1 MKTDKF
7 GQMIYDQDEVFD
19 ILMHDI
25 NPDPNYHPGPFM
37 IEDGQTIDVSLANR
51 AAGYEALVTHLE
63 DDLSIE
69 DFDKQNQE
77 LWYMPD
83 SYKEMDIAAHILS
96 LCKTDAEL
104 QRCGEEL
111 ILYMERDLFDL
122 LRYMVYLVDTM
133 ELNNVVWGVVWGV
146 GRGSSVS
153 SYILYKLKVHR
164 IDSIFYKLDPR
175 EFLR

>member
-7 GQMIYDQDEVFD
+7 GQMIYDQAEVFD

-25 NPDPNYHPGPFM
+25 NPDPAYRPGPFQ
-37 IEDGQTIDVSLANR
+37 IEDGQTIDVSNTNK
-51 AAGYEALVTHLE
+51 AAGYEALVIHLE
-63 DDLSIE
+63 NDLSVE

-77 LWYMPD
+77 QWYMPD
-83 SYKEMDIAAHILS
+83 SYKEMDIAEYILS
-96 LCKTDAEL
+96 LCDTEAEL

-111 ILYMERDLFDL
+111 LLYMDRDLFDL
-122 LRYMVYLVDTM
+122 LRYMKYLVDIM
-133 ELNNVVWGVVWGV
+133 ELNNVVWGV

-153 SYILYKLKVHR
+153 SYVLYKLKVHR
-164 IDSIFYKLDPR
+164 IDSMFYKLDPK

>member
-37 IEDGQTIDVSLANR
+37 IEDGQTIDVGLANR
-51 AAGYEALVTHLE
+51 AAGYDALVTYLE
-63 DDLSIE
+63 NDDLSVT

-77 LWYMPD
+77 SWFMPD
-83 SYKEMDIAAHILS
+83 SYKEMDIAKHILD
-96 LCKTDAEL
+96 LCNTDAEL

-111 ILYMERDLFDL
+111 ILFMERDLFDL
-122 LRYMVYLVDTM
+122 LRYMTYLVDVM
-133 ELNNVVWGVVWGV
+133 ELNNVVWGV

-153 SYILYKLKVHR
+153 SYILFKLKVHR
-164 IDSIFYKLDPR
+164 IDSMFYKLDPK

>member
-7 GQMIYDQDEVFD
+7 GQMIYTQNEVFD
-19 ILMHDI
+19 ILMHDV
-25 NPDPNYHPGPFM
+25 NPYKPNYHPGPFM
-37 IEDGQTIDVSLANR
+37 LDDPKIDIEKTNK
-51 AAGYEALVTHLE
+51 AAGYEALVAHLAA
-63 DDLSIE
+63 DLSIE
-69 DFDKQNQE
+69 EFDKQNQKQ
-77 LWYMPD
+77 WYMPD
-83 SYKEMDIAAHILS
+83 SYKEMDIAEHVLS

-111 ILYMERDLFDL
+111 LLYMDRDLFDL

-133 ELNNVVWGVVWGV
+133 ELNNVVWGV

-153 SYILYKLKVHR
+153 SYVLYLLKVHR
-164 IDSIFYKLDPR
+164 IDSMFYKLDPG

>member
-7 GQMIYDQDEVFD
+7 GQMVYEQDEVFD

-25 NPDPNYHPGPFM
+25 NPDPNYRPGPFQ
-37 IEDGQTIDVSLANR
+37 IEDGQSIDVSKTNK

-63 DDLSIE
+63 DDNLSVE

-111 ILYMERDLFDL
+111 LLYVERDLFDL

-133 ELNNVVWGVVWGV
+133 ELNNVVWGV

-164 IDSIFYKLDPR
+164 IDSMFYKLDPR

>member
-7 GQMIYDQDEVFD
+7 GQMIYGQDEVFD

-63 DDLSIE
+63 DDLSVE
-69 DFDKQNQE
+69 DFDKQNQAQ
-77 LWYMPD
+77 WYMPE
-83 SYKEMDIAAHILS
+83 SYKEMDIAAHILN
-96 LCKTDAEL
+96 LCNTDAEL

-111 ILYMERDLFDL
+111 LLYMERDLFDL

-133 ELNNVVWGVVWGV
+133 ELNNVVWGV

-164 IDSIFYKLDPR
+164 IDSMFYKLDPG